1 MGCAEGKA
9 IGEDMT
15 KEELIK
21 QQIQRIEALENEVAS
36 LETELATL
44 RSRYEAR
51 RSAAA
56 SDIKES
62 REKDLYP
69 QERREILMDV
79 LRQARRNIPDG
90 TRRADVVDDALASC
104 AVQGIPAKKEKA
116 LKEAL
121 TGYQDM
127 DASLR
132 RKLSDLGIDVAEKT
146 NRHGK
151 VRYYGAPRYRGVIPC
166 SGRDGFRG
174 GRNLAADLIKRFF

>member
-1 MGCAEGKA
+1 
-9 IGEDMT
+9 MT

-21 QQIQRIEALENEVAS
+21 QQIQRIEVLENKVAS

-90 TRRADVVDDALASC
+90 TRRADVVDDALAELC
-104 AVQGIPAKKEKA
+104 RPGHPGEEGKGAQGGAHRVSGYGRVAAPQA
-116 LKEAL
+116 L
-121 TGYQDM
+121 
-127 DASLR
+127 
-132 RKLSDLGIDVAEKT
+132 
-146 NRHGK
+146 
-151 VRYYGAPRYRGVIPC
+151 
-166 SGRDGFRG
+166 
-174 GRNLAADLIKRFF
+174 

>member
-1 MGCAEGKA
+1 
-9 IGEDMT
+9 
-15 KEELIK
+15 
-21 QQIQRIEALENEVAS
+21 
-36 LETELATL
+36 
-44 RSRYEAR
+44 
-51 RSAAA
+51 
-56 SDIKES
+56 
-62 REKDLYP
+62 
-69 QERREILMDV
+69 MDV

-146 NRHGK
+146 NRHWK
-151 VRYYGAPRYRGVIPC
+151 VRYYGDPRYSGAIPC
-166 SGRDGFRG
+166 SGSDGFRG

>member
-1 MGCAEGKA
+1 MGCTEGKA

-21 QQIQRIEALENEVAS
+21 QQIQRIEVLENKVAS

-44 RSRYEAR
+44 RSRYEA
-51 RSAAA
+51 
-56 SDIKES
+56 DIKES

-146 NRHGK
+146 NRHWK
-151 VRYYGAPRYRGVIPC
+151 VRYYGDPRYSGAIPC
-166 SGRDGFRG
+166 SGSDGFRG